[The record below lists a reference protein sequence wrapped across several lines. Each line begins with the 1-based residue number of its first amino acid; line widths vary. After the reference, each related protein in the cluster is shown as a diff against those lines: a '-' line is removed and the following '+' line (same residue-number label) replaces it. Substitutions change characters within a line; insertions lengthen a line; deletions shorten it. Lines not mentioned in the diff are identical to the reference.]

1 MSSNLKGSWFGG
13 CKIICVISF
22 VLWMHHTAQPQQ
34 VKSKVPRNNDEE
46 TSSLRGYGFHKKTH

>member
-13 CKIICVISF
+13 CKTICVIPF
-22 VLWMHHTAQPQQ
+22 VLCID
-34 VKSKVPRNNDEE
+34 DEE